1 MTTKNGDQHSCA
13 AFWVRGVAEM
23 LKAKGLDVAALFD
36 EAGLEMVALSDPDPR
51 YPTEKVSLLCELAVA
66 RSGNAGL
73 AKSNIVR
80 SAASKWS
87 LTL

>member
-36 EAGLEMVALSDPDPR
+36 EAGLEMV
-51 YPTEKVSLLCELAVA
+51 TVN
-66 RSGNAGL
+66 NAGHFL
-73 AKSNIVR
+73 PLDRPSELRELIIRFAR
-80 SAASKWS
+80 G
-87 LTL
+87 